1 MSFYPAKGGNSGK
14 NLRVFWGGINIRS
27 DHYNGKMP
35 TDTDF
40 NILYEF
46 EGQNKDAFP
55 WVGGSSYVVARI
67 YPISKKAKA
76 IKRIRIRGFH
86 TGQTE
91 TGASLKGTNCTVTEV
106 KRNETGFDRI
116 FDLTGLSGDFYKITL
131 VGSNTNQITGFE
143 IIEAE

>member
-1 MSFYPAKGGNSGK
+1 MKAQKAMQGIATFMTKTFKTSFAPSLNRPMRRK
-14 NLRVFWGGINIRS
+14 IN
-27 DHYNGKMP
+27 
-35 TDTDF
+35 
-40 NILYEF
+40 
-46 EGQNKDAFP
+46 
-55 WVGGSSYVVARI
+55 
-67 YPISKKAKA
+67 PISKKAKA

-86 TGQTE
+86 TGHKE
-91 TGASLKGTNCTVTEV
+91 TGASLTGTNCTVTEV

>member
-14 NLRVFWGGINIRS
+14 NLRVLWGGINIRP
-27 DHYNGKMP
+27 DQYNGKMP

-46 EGQNKDAFP
+46 EGQRKDAFP
-55 WVGGSSYVVARI
+55 WIGGSTYVVARI

-91 TGASLKGTNCTVTEV
+91 TGASLTGTNCTVTEV

>member
-1 MSFYPAKGGNSGK
+1 MSFYPAKGGSGK
-14 NLRVFWGGINIRS
+14 KLRVLWGGINIRS

-35 TDTDF
+35 TDTDY

-55 WVGGSSYVVARI
+55 WTTSGAYVVARI
-67 YPISKKAKA
+67 YPISEKAKA

-86 TGQTE
+86 TGHTE

-106 KRNETGFDRI
+106 KRNETGFDRV
-116 FDLTGLSGDFYKITL
+116 FDLTDLSGDFYKITL
-131 VGSNTNQITGFE
+131 VGSGTNQITGFE

>member
-1 MSFYPAKGGNSGK
+1 MSFYPCRGSGGK
-14 NLRVFWGGINIRS
+14 NLRVLWGGINIRS
-27 DHYNGKMP
+27 DQYNGNMP

-46 EGQNKDAFP
+46 EGQRKDAFP
-55 WVGGSSYVVARI
+55 WIGGSTYVVARI

-91 TGASLKGTNCTVTEV
+91 TGASLTGTNCTVTEV